1 MNLGTPRDTRA
12 GARVSPSSPTPL
24 PKNRSL
30 DADSLSGSMSGEALT
45 RSTPIAKVKEALAA
59 LDLSRP
65 VSEHPEQYA
74 KLLDALQRALNQSR
88 S

>member
-1 MNLGTPRDTRA
+1 MVAVEPTQVP
-12 GARVSPSSPTPL
+12 PSTGNPQ
-24 PKNRSL
+24 L
-30 DADSLSGSMSGEALT
+30 D
-45 RSTPIAKVKEALAA
+45 EALAA

>member
-1 MNLGTPRDTRA
+1 MVAVEPTQVP
-12 GARVSPSSPTPL
+12 PSTGNPQ
-24 PKNRSL
+24 L
-30 DADSLSGSMSGEALT
+30 D
-45 RSTPIAKVKEALAA
+45 EALAA

-74 KLLDALQRALNQSR
+74 KLLDVLQRTLNQSR

>member
-1 MNLGTPRDTRA
+1 MVA
-12 GARVSPSSPTPL
+12 VEPTEL
-24 PKNRSL
+24 PPNTGNPQL
-30 DADSLSGSMSGEALT
+30 D
-45 RSTPIAKVKEALAA
+45 EALAA

-74 KLLDALQRALNQSR
+74 KLLDALQRALNESR